1 MSDVKKVQI
10 ANELKAKNLKLK
22 KAKELKAK
30 NSKLLLEQKNVLEAT
45 KDLSLESI
53 LDKLNKIDTTSIKV
67 KEKKNS
73 DKRSNTDFYKYEF
86 LFKSIYELDFNLID
100 KDTFKIKGQR
110 IRTKVRNKRNSFA
123 NNIILYKNNSD
134 IENLK
139 KEVKSFISFYLE
151 TYVLNDYSLKSI
163 SSNNRDKE
171 TTFLLSSM
179 LDIIKLIK

>member
-1 MSDVKKVQI
+1 MSNVTSNTKKLND
-10 ANELKAKNLKLK
+10 AKLLKAKNLKN
-22 KAKELKAK
+22 A
-30 NSKLLLEQKNVLEAT
+30 KLLKEQKSVLEET
-45 KDLSLESI
+45 KNLSLESI
-53 LDKLNKIDTTSIKV
+53 LDKLNKIDTSTIKV

-86 LFKSIYELDFNLID
+86 LFKSIYDLDFNLID
-100 KDTFKIKGQR
+100 KETFKIKGQR
-110 IRTKVRNKRNSFA
+110 IRTKIRNKRNAFA
-123 NNIILYKNNSD
+123 NNIILYKNNKD

-139 KEVKSFISFYLE
+139 KEVKSFIKFYLE